1 MLCPPILA
9 EIDTSTRMHREN
21 TMRQFNYS
29 LPLGINI
36 MGNWV
41 PFILNI
47 IWSPTNIGR
56 VIAAPMPDDRCWFY
70 AQNIDEYTCHNAI
83 MGWEHFYKEIADPC
97 DEYTDSNGVVHK
109 PTYTKLF
116 DGPLYFTFDTK
127 RICYSGQRYYKA
139 PQVVLPD
146 GAKCRPECFGKYNDD
161 YEEGFVG
168 DPASDAAE
176 EVKTAVAIPQS
187 RQPVIRNVVGKKK
200 TTSGCA
206 TCARRI

>member
-1 MLCPPILA
+1 MLCPPISA
-9 EIDTSTRMHREN
+9 EIDTTTRMHREN

-36 MGNWV
+36 MGNWI
-41 PFILNI
+41 PFLLNI
-47 IWSPTNIGR
+47 IWSPTNIGQA
-56 VIAAPMPDDRCWFY
+56 IAASVPDTNCWFY
-70 AQNIDEYTCHNAI
+70 AQNINEYVCHNAI
-83 MGWEHFYKEIADPC
+83 TSWQHFFKERMDTC
-97 DEYTDSNGVVHK
+97 DAYTDSNGVLHQPK
-109 PTYTKLF
+109 YTELV
-116 DGPLYFTFDTK
+116 DEPLVFTFDTK

-168 DPASDAAE
+168 DPASDTAE
-176 EVKTAVAIPQS
+176 EVKTTVAISQS